1 MTLEELL
8 AQLPN
13 FLGMGVAILV
23 LIRQVTILQE
33 VNQKLTDIIV
43 TKQNC
48 SNIENSP
55 PADKQHVPTGQ
66 SATGGISSRTEV
78 DWKDKSPA

>member
-1 MTLEELL
+1 MTLEEIL

-13 FLGMGVAILV
+13 FAGMGVAILV
-23 LIRQVTILQE
+23 LIRQNTILQD

-48 SNIENSP
+48 SNIDSSP
-55 PADKQHVPTGQ
+55 PADKQYVPTGV
-66 SATGGISSRTEV
+66 SATGGNSSRTEV